1 MFQESL
7 EMFRSAR
14 SRTIELVDHLSQE
27 QLDFT
32 SATGKWSTGEV
43 LDHLL
48 LAEKV
53 NRDQIVELIE
63 LKKAQQKPF
72 VRRTFADVNVSV
84 AYIPKSVLPILEIP
98 FTVINTFVPASAREF
113 ITRHRLIPAQTPD
126 IATPRKNRPAAEL
139 REELANSFKETE
151 SLFNDNPDLNYCEMR
166 VQHPLMGTN
175 NVPELLRFMALHER
189 RHQSQIKNT
198 LASPRFPKPQPN
210 GKGAPHVKL

>member
-7 EMFRSAR
+7 EMFRSTR
-14 SRTIELVDHLSQE
+14 SRTIALMTQLSQE

-53 NRDQIVELIE
+53 NRDQIIELIE

-84 AYIPKSVLPILEIP
+84 AYIPKSVLPILEVP
-98 FTVINTFVPASAREF
+98 FTVLNTFVPVRAREF
-113 ITRHRLIPAQTPD
+113 ITRNRLIPAQTPD
-126 IATPRKNRPAAEL
+126 VGIPQRGRPAAQL
-139 REELANSFKETE
+139 REELANSFQETE
-151 SLFNDNPDLNYCEMR
+151 SLFKDNPDLDYCEMR

-175 NVPELLRFMALHER
+175 NVPELLRFMALHEQ
-189 RHQSQIKNT
+189 RHQSQIKDT
-198 LASPRFPKPQPN
+198 LASPRFPRPQPN

>member
-1 MFQESL
+1 MFQASL

-14 SRTIELVDHLSQE
+14 SRTIALVDQLSQE

-63 LKKAQQKPF
+63 LKKSQQTPF
-72 VRRTFADVNVSV
+72 VRRSFADVNVSV
-84 AYIPKSVLPILEIP
+84 AYIPKSVLPVLEIP
-98 FTVINTFVPASAREF
+98 FTMLNTFVPTSAREF

-126 IATPRKNRPAAEL
+126 IATPRKGRLAAEL
-139 REELANSFKETE
+139 REELADSFKKTET
-151 SLFNDNPDLNYCEMR
+151 LFKDNPDLDYCEMQ

-175 NVPELLRFMALHER
+175 NVPELLRFMALHEQ
-189 RHQSQIKNT
+189 RHQSQINNT

-210 GKGAPHVKL
+210 GKGAAHVKL